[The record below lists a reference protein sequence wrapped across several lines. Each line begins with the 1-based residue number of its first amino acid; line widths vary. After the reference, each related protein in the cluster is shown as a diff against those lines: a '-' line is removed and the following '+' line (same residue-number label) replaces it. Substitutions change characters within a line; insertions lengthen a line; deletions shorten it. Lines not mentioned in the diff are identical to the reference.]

1 MLYITGDTHRD
12 FNRLFRFC
20 DRIRPSKND
29 AMIILGDAGFNYYG
43 GWRDAFA
50 KSSVSNLPITVFS
63 IHGNHEMRPGT
74 IPSYH
79 ITEWRGG
86 KVYVEDEYPYL
97 LFGIDGEVYN
107 LDGKQ
112 TIVIGGAYSI
122 DKEYRLAHGWGW
134 WADEQPSE
142 EIRRKVERKLDSLNW
157 KVDVVLSHT
166 TPLKYE
172 PVEVF
177 IPGLDQ
183 SKVDKSTETWLDS
196 IEDRLD
202 YKQWYAGHYHTEKNT
217 DRLTLLF
224 GSICIFGEK
233 KPDTVRTAS
242 LEDAK
247 ATNEDR

>member
-1 MLYITGDTHRD
+1 MFYITGDTHGD
-12 FNRLFRFC
+12 FKRFYHFC
-20 DRIRPSKND
+20 DQIQPSKED
-29 AMIILGDAGFNYYG
+29 TMIILGDAGFNFYG
-43 GWRDAFA
+43 GWRDEFA
-50 KSSVSNLPITVFS
+50 KDSVSKLPITVFS
-63 IHGNHEMRPGT
+63 IHGNHEMRPAT

-86 KVYVEDEYPYL
+86 KVYVEDEYPTL
-97 LFGIDGEVYN
+97 FFGIDGEVYD

-112 TIVIGGAYSI
+112 SIVIGGAYSI
-122 DKEYRLAHGWGW
+122 DKAYRLAHGWGW

-142 EIRRKVERKLDSLNW
+142 EIRQKVESALEKRNW

-183 SKVDKSTETWLDS
+183 SKVDKSTEVWLDS
-196 IEDRLD
+196 IEDQLE
-202 YKQWYAGHYHTEKNT
+202 YKHWYAGHYHTEKNI

-224 GSICIFGEK
+224 GSIRLFGEK
-233 KPDTVRTAS
+233 APDAVRTAP
-242 LEDAK
+242 LEGRDK
-247 ATNEDR
+247 Q